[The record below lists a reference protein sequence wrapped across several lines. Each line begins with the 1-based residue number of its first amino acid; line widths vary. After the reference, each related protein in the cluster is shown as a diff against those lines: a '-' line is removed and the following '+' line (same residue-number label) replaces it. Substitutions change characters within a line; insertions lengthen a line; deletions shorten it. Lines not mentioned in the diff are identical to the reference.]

1 MPYALRYTALA
12 MRPLFTIH
20 AGEYLVGLHV
30 QQHLKLNVWI
40 PAKDTGIDLLVTDR
54 ENLHTVSLQVKY
66 GKDFLP
72 GKAAAL
78 RNSLR
83 CLSWFTLNRA
93 KLNASLAEFWVFV
106 LHGFKSDAPDFVVVP
121 IAKLRRRMKEIH
133 GSDSEKLQ
141 SYLCSTE
148 INQCW
153 ETRGLA
159 DGSDD
164 IKQILKGNY
173 KNHVR
178 DFTQY
183 LNANGWAAVLNN

>member
-1 MPYALRYTALA
+1 

-30 QQHLKLNVWI
+30 QQHLKLTVWI
-40 PAKDTGIDLLVTDR
+40 PAKDTGIDLLVTDS
-54 ENLHTVSLQVKY
+54 ENLRTVSLQVKY

-78 RNSLR
+78 RNSFR

-93 KLNASLAEFWVFV
+93 KLNSSLAEFWVFV
-106 LHGFKSDAPDFVVVP
+106 LHGFKSDAPDFVVIPTVE
-121 IAKLRRRMKEIH
+121 LRKRMAEIH
-133 GSDSEKLQ
+133 RSDSEKLQ
-141 SYLCSTE
+141 SYLSSTE
-148 INQCW
+148 IDYRCW

-159 DGSDD
+159 DGSVGM
-164 IKQILKGNY
+164 KQILKGTY
-173 KNHVR
+173 KNPVR

-183 LNANGWAAVLNN
+183 LNANGWAAVTNKLRS

>member
-1 MPYALRYTALA
+1 

-30 QQHLKLNVWI
+30 QQHLKLTVWI
-40 PAKDTGIDLLVTDR
+40 PAKDTGIDLLVTDG
-54 ENLHTVSLQVKY
+54 ENLRTVSLQVKY

-78 RNSLR
+78 RNSFR

-93 KLNASLAEFWVFV
+93 KLNSSLAGFWVFV
-106 LHGFKSDAPDFVVVP
+106 LHGFKSDAPDFVVIP
-121 IAKLRRRMKEIH
+121 TAELRRHMAEIH
-133 GSDSEKLQ
+133 GSDGEKLQ
-141 SYLCSTE
+141 SYLSSTE
-148 INQCW
+148 SNQCW

-159 DGSDD
+159 DGSDEM
-164 IKQILKGNY
+164 KQILKGTY
-173 KNHVR
+173 KNPVR

-183 LNANGWAAVLNN
+183 LNANGWAAVTNKLKT